1 MERGSPANQAT
12 ARCVVAKT
20 VIGARTVRRR
30 PRHLARCADLSRIAR
45 GKFRS
50 CCASGQ
56 IMGGRC
62 DCSDPNRILAPLPAP
77 GIAVPAASCLARS
90 CFDVPGPLE
99 LHFHRWRFL
108 SVFFARFDQVKF
120 LPSGIGILFVLLFS
134 MFLVTLDVERI
145 GAAFLKGETS
155 CNDLNTRAGS
165 SRL

>member
-50 CCASGQ
+50 CCASRP

-99 LHFHRWRFL
+99 PHFHGRRFL
-108 SVFFARFDQVKF
+108 SC
-120 LPSGIGILFVLLFS
+120 LFRSLRPGKVLAQRHGSSFS
-134 MFLVTLDVERI
+134 APVLDVSRDRRRR
-145 GAAFLKGETS
+145 TH
-155 CNDLNTRAGS
+155 RS
-165 SRL
+165 SFSQRGRFT